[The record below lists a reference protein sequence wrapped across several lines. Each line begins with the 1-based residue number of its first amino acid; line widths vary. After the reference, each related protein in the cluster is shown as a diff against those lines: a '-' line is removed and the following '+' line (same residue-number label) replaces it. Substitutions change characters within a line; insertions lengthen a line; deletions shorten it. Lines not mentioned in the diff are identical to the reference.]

1 MKYVERFGMVPHSWW
16 GNTVTEMLN
25 DLAHPLRRS
34 EYYELPRL
42 LIRDTGTGFELR
54 AALPGYDPETIQA
67 EVTGDFLTLRAERK
81 TAEPAEKARC
91 IHRERRAEHVEETIQ
106 LPGRVDAAKV
116 TACYADGIL
125 TITLPREAP
134 AAPENIRITV
144 ER

>member
-1 MKYVERFGMVPHSWW
+1 MKYAERFGMIPQSWW

-25 DLAHPLRRS
+25 DLAHPLRRIDS
-34 EYYELPRL
+34 YELPRL
-42 LIRDTGTGFELR
+42 LIRDTGSGFELR
-54 AALPGYDPETIQA
+54 AALPGYDPESIQA

-81 TAEPAEKARC
+81 VCEPAENSRC

-106 LPGRVDAAKV
+106 LPARVDAAKV
-116 TACYADGIL
+116 KARYADGIL
-125 TITLPREAP
+125 TISLPRETP

>member
-1 MKYVERFGMVPHSWW
+1 MKYVERFGMVPQSWW

-25 DLAHPLRRS
+25 DLAQPLRRND
-34 EYYELPRL
+34 YYELPRL

-54 AALPGYDPETIQA
+54 AALPGYDPESIQA

-81 TAEPAEKARC
+81 AVEPAEKARC
-91 IHRERRAEHVEETIQ
+91 IHRERRAEHLEETIQ
-106 LPGRVDAAKV
+106 LPSRVDAAKV
-116 TACYADGIL
+116 QARYADGIL
-125 TITLPREAP
+125 TITLPRETP

>member
-1 MKYVERFGMVPHSWW
+1 MKYVERFGMVPQSWW

-25 DLAHPLRRS
+25 DLAAPVRRT
-34 EYYELPRL
+34 EYYDLPRL
-42 LIRDTGTGFELR
+42 LIRETEKGYELR
-54 AALPGYDPETIQA
+54 AALPGYEPESIQA

-81 TAEPAEKARC
+81 TVMPEKART
-91 IHRERRAEHVEETIQ
+91 IHRERRAEHMEETIQ

-116 TACYADGIL
+116 EARYADGIL
-125 TITLPREAP
+125 TISLPRETP